1 MEGTHSSCESER
13 VKEVR
18 RSLEGEV
25 VIKTI

>member
-13 VKEVR
+13 VKEIR

-25 VIKTI
+25 VIETI